1 MSVLQLGTI
10 YIIALIYVEK
20 ILLLGNDNGKINEVK
35 EYLQSH
41 FRIKDLGTLKY
52 FLGIQVA
59 RSEEGFVLS
68 QRIYTINI
76 LKDSAT

>member
-1 MSVLQLGTI
+1 MSVLHLRTI

-52 FLGIQVA
+52 FLGIEVA

-68 QRIYTINI
+68 
-76 LKDSAT
+76 

>member
-52 FLGIQVA
+52 FLGIEVA